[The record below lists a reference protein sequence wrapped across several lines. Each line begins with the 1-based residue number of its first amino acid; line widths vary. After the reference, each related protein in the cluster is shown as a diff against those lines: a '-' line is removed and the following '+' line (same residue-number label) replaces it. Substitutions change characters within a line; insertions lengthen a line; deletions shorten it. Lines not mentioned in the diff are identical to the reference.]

1 MTTVQGV
8 GAKVAIAIL
17 GSLSPDQLI
26 DAIIAQDKL
35 ELTRAE
41 GVGPRLAARLLTEL
55 KDRILSVSSNINDI
69 SVKKENSALSGS
81 RESLLDT
88 NNDAI
93 SALVNLG
100 YGRAEAFAAVSRAAV
115 GMDDDAS
122 IELII
127 PAALKEL
134 GQ

>member
-1 MTTVQGV
+1 M
-8 GAKVAIAIL
+8 
-17 GSLSPDQLI
+17 
-26 DAIIAQDKL
+26 
-35 ELTRAE
+35 
-41 GVGPRLAARLLTEL
+41 AARLLTEL

-69 SVKKENSALSGS
+69 SVKKENSVLSGS

-115 GMDDDAS
+115 AMDDDAS

>member
-1 MTTVQGV
+1 MIG
-8 GAKVAIAIL
+8 
-17 GSLSPDQLI
+17 
-26 DAIIAQDKL
+26 
-35 ELTRAE
+35 
-41 GVGPRLAARLLTEL
+41 
-55 KDRILSVSSNINDI
+55 
-69 SVKKENSALSGS
+69 
-81 RESLLDT
+81 T

-100 YGRAEAFAAVSRAAV
+100 YGRAESYAAVSRAVAD
-115 GMDDDAS
+115 MSKEAS

>member
-1 MTTVQGV
+1 
-8 GAKVAIAIL
+8 
-17 GSLSPDQLI
+17 
-26 DAIIAQDKL
+26 
-35 ELTRAE
+35 LTRAE

-55 KDRILSVSSNINDI
+55 KDRILLVSVDI
-69 SVKKENSALSGS
+69 TDRSVKKENLALIEERGN
-81 RESLLDT
+81 LLGT

-100 YGRAEAFAAVSRAAV
+100 YGRSESYLAVSRAVAE
-115 GMDDDAS
+115 MSEDPS
-122 IELII
+122 LELII